1 MIVTQEEASYI
12 EKFNEAVTHFSHFC
26 FCTIDSGLQ
35 KEASAQIYD
44 FLQQLAEDKAAAV
57 ATGDERWANFL
68 LGCECRLKGMRAEI
82 LMWVLLK
89 EEKPD
94 EAWRL
99 LVDAQGFTS
108 DAMKSDDGFQL
119 QPFID
124 HLAKIERVVFP
135 PQAFMSAGM
144 VCDHEECSICHG
156 DYENCDHIKG
166 RPYMGEFCTVEL
178 FGCEPDH
185 VALVDE
191 PASKHCRVHTVST
204 PEGRRSKMTRLVE
217 PYKVGEGPPED
228 GSLLA
233 SATILH
239 LGPEKA

>member
-12 EKFNEAVTHFSHFC
+12 EEFNEAVTHFGQFC

-35 KEASAQIYD
+35 KEASAQIYTA
-44 FLQQLAEDKAAAV
+44 LQQLAQDKAAAV
-57 ATGDERWANFL
+57 AAGDERWANFL
-68 LGCECRLKGMRAEI
+68 LGCECRLKGVRAEI
-82 LMWVLLK
+82 SMWLSLK
-89 EEKPD
+89 EEKPH

-99 LVDAQGFTS
+99 LVDAQGFTL
-108 DAMKSDDGFQL
+108 DAMKADDGFQL
-119 QPFID
+119 QPVID

-144 VCDHEECSICHG
+144 VCDYEECSICNG
-156 DYENCDHIKG
+156 DYEDCDHIKG
-166 RPYMGEFCTVEL
+166 RPYMGEFCTVIL

-191 PASKHCRVHTVST
+191 PASKVCRVHTVST
-204 PEGRRSKMTRLVE
+204 LEGHRSKMTRLVE
-217 PYKVGEGPPED
+217 PYKEGEGPPED

-233 SATILH
+233 SATIIR
-239 LGPEKA
+239 LGPENA